1 MHPQRNLIEA
11 AMNIAEDSQSAGY
24 HDYDMNAAEDA
35 HENAVKNDS
44 KLHEL
49 RADRKKG
56 TDGLLSKL
64 TKINSGMWTSITGSS
79 PEWDISKHGPRI
91 TPVYGKRNRE
101 IAGNQYGT
109 GTPINVMPNSR
120 LIRTKDMPNLIPELN
135 KVQKE
140 HDDFHANHPA
150 TARENELEI
159 EHNPLAYHTR
169 KAAVG
174 LIGYARAVAVG
185 GMRGKTPREIGS
197 SIAGLDLPANSKKAV
212 PRGAI
217 SGGEID
223 DHINSAFKDFNA
235 HPVHGGTVP
244 YDRFR
249 GHVLDEVEDRR
260 G

>member
-11 AMNIAEDSQSAGY
+11 ALSILEDSQSAGY

-35 HENAVKNDS
+35 HKNAVDNDS

-56 TDGLLSKL
+56 TDGFISKL

-79 PEWDISKHGPRI
+79 PEWDIPKHGPRI
-91 TPVYGKRNRE
+91 TPVYGKRNQE

-109 GTPINVMPNSR
+109 GTPIKVMPNSR

-135 KVQKE
+135 KVQKQ
-140 HDDFHANHPA
+140 HDVFHATHPA
-150 TARENELEI
+150 TERENELEI
-159 EHNPLAYHTR
+159 KHNPLAHHTR

-185 GMRGKTPREIGS
+185 GMRGKTQREIGS
-197 SIAGLDLPANSKKAV
+197 SIVGPNLPANSKKAV
-212 PRGAI
+212 SGGAI